1 MTKTTSTPRTRK
13 VRRRSAGG
21 KPSRGWELQRAGRKV
36 RRADVRKLRIG
47 DTDAKLT
54 TVGGLVSFNAFAGE
68 QGLPGELRRRFG
80 RLKTGAGVVYPM
92 GAQMQLLLD
101 MSVAGGQRV
110 FDLEMLA
117 ADPLFVHLAGG
128 SVPSIDILYDDL
140 RRFDAQALEDLE
152 ELVAKHG
159 VAPLRGRR
167 MSEVFLDIDTTVT
180 PVFGE
185 QEGARPGP
193 NPRYHGRPSYHPILA
208 RVAQSGTIV
217 GARLRPGDTGL
228 GELDV
233 EDVEQWLD
241 RTRDAAGKAA
251 LITTRMDAGG
261 DCAALLRSIDSK
273 GAWFLV
279 KMKQTPNL
287 VGAVWATK
295 RWTTVDRDALGQP
308 TRQVAEIAFE
318 REGWPPGQ
326 WRVFAVRTNERR
338 SGNQSCLWQD
348 LDFSVH
354 VFATNDHAHDADEL
368 ARRYDD
374 RAGIETVIAELK
386 GGFGIGKTSTDCF
399 DANEAAFLLKV
410 LAFNLLR
417 RWVQARHRPLASWRT
432 PWLRR
437 ICVQVPGRLLRS
449 GGRWEL
455 RLAPRPML
463 N

>member
-1 MTKTTSTPRTRK
+1 
-13 VRRRSAGG
+13 
-21 KPSRGWELQRAGRKV
+21 L
-36 RRADVRKLRIG
+36 
-47 DTDAKLT
+47 
-54 TVGGLVSFNAFAGE
+54 GGLVSFNAYTRD
-68 QGLPGELRRRFG
+68 QGLPAALRRRFG
-80 RLKTGAGVVYPM
+80 HLKTGARVVYPM
-92 GAQMQLLLD
+92 AAQMQLLLD
-101 MSVAGGQRV
+101 ASVAGAQRV

-140 RRFDAQALEDLE
+140 RRFDARALEDLE
-152 ELVAKHG
+152 GLVAEHG
-159 VAPLRGRR
+159 LAPVRERR
-167 MSEVFLDIDTTVT
+167 LAELELDIDTTVT
-180 PVFGE
+180 PLFGE

-193 NPRYHGRPSYHPILA
+193 NPRYRGRPSYHPILA
-208 RVAQSGTIV
+208 RVAQTGTVI

-228 GELDV
+228 GALDV
-233 EDVEQWLD
+233 EDIEQWLD
-241 RTRDAAGKAA
+241 RTRAAAGKDA
-251 LITTRMDAGG
+251 LITVRIDAGG
-261 DCAALLRSIDSK
+261 DCAAILRAIDDK

-287 VGAVWATK
+287 IGAVWAAS
-295 RWTTVDRDALGQP
+295 RWTTVDRDAMGEP
-308 TRQVAEIAFE
+308 TRQVAEIDFA

-338 SGNQSCLWQD
+338 SGKQSCLWDD

-354 VFATNDHAHDADEL
+354 VFATNDDAHAADDL

-374 RAGIETVIAELK
+374 RAGIETVIADLK
-386 GGFGIGKTSTDCF
+386 GGFGIGKVSTDSF

-417 RWVQARHRPLASWRT
+417 RWVAARHQAFASWRT
-432 PWLRR
+432 PWIRR
-437 ICVQVPGRLLRS
+437 VCVLVPGRLLRA

-463 N
+463 S